1 MTKKT
6 AKKSEMSR
14 DEYRRLRREAERHD
28 RLYHQ
33 EDNPEISDAEYDD
46 LRRRL
51 EEYEDKHGLKKS
63 EEVGAAPSK
72 GFRKVRHSEPM
83 YSLSNV

>member
-1 MTKKT
+1 
-6 AKKSEMSR
+6 MSR

-46 LRRRL
+46 
-51 EEYEDKHGLKKS
+51 
-63 EEVGAAPSK
+63 
-72 GFRKVRHSEPM
+72 
-83 YSLSNV
+83 